1 MTLKENPASEE
12 SSEEASISD
21 DDVSK
26 PADGIPKP
34 EPDEE
39 PNSPPVFPLFASV
52 PGYKTYSFEF
62 ECFIAEKT
70 NSQAFGISS
79 PTPMQTGFCCSN
91 TADSVRQSPTHTR
104 QLANTIRDTFRS
116 VDKPMGLRG
125 VVVTGGATT
134 IKQS

>member
-1 MTLKENPASEE
+1 MPKTLKENPASEE

-70 NSQAFGISS
+70 NSQAFGISFPHLCRLDFAVPILQTLYVNPRHIPDS
-79 PTPMQTGFCCSN
+79 WPT
-91 TADSVRQSPTHTR
+91 
-104 QLANTIRDTFRS
+104 RS
-116 VDKPMGLRG
+116 GTPS
-125 VVVTGGATT
+125 GAWT
-134 IKQS
+134 SLWG